1 MRKENKLKQEELH
14 GKAPFLN
21 NPVKGKPLKHYS
33 DFNSLEYGNLTIGFL
48 SEDDP
53 YDANV
58 FEMLRNK
65 WINDS
70 KMLFGDFKF
79 A

>member
-1 MRKENKLKQEELH
+1 M
-14 GKAPFLN
+14 FL
-21 NPVKGKPLKHYS
+21 PYESIAV
-33 DFNSLEYGNLTIGFL
+33 GFL

-53 YDANV
+53 YEANA
-58 FEMLRNK
+58 FEVLRAK

-79 A
+79 SQSDQALKSVNK